1 MRSIRLPAVLV
12 VLAVACTNSAND
24 PTTTESNTATTQTTA
39 EATTTSTAT
48 TTTVPTTATSVPD
61 DPWSA
66 DYPLDAQT
74 VNDLPSVLTDKIDAP
89 EPDPDLTIEGP
100 DDLERWVNQWL
111 DWYSWVNANPAE
123 GIGALEHAV
132 IPASTFYEE
141 TATALESRR
150 SEGTRLLGYAFVPN
164 EVTATFDQFFERG
177 ELLRM
182 VVVGADTI
190 PRYVVD
196 EAGLVLEIND
206 PLGGETTLHL
216 SLRFREGEG
225 EWVLENIEVVG

>member
-1 MRSIRLPAVLV
+1 MRSIRFGVW
-12 VLAVACTNSAND
+12 LAIVTVACTSDAND
-24 PTTTESNTATTQTTA
+24 PTTTESIPSTTQTTVDQ
-39 EATTTSTAT
+39 TTTSTAT
-48 TTTVPTTATSVPD
+48 ITTAPTTSSSVPD

-74 VNDLPSVLTDKIDAP
+74 VDDLPSVLADKIDAA

-100 DDLERWVNQWL
+100 DDLERWVTEWL
-111 DWYSWVNANPAE
+111 DWFSWVNANPAE

-132 IPASTFYEE
+132 IPAGTFYEE
-141 TATALESRR
+141 TAAALQSRVD
-150 SEGTRLLGYAFVPN
+150 EGTRLLGYAFVPN
-164 EVTATFDQFFERG
+164 ELTATFDEFFERG

-196 EAGLVLEIND
+196 ESGSVVEINE

-225 EWVLENIEVVG
+225 EWVLENIDVVG

>member
-1 MRSIRLPAVLV
+1 M
-12 VLAVACTNSAND
+12 
-24 PTTTESNTATTQTTA
+24 
-39 EATTTSTAT
+39 TTTSVA
-48 TTTVPTTATSVPD
+48 D
-61 DPWSA
+61 DPWSV

-74 VNDLPSVLTDKIDAP
+74 VDDLPSVLTGKIDAP
-89 EPDPDLTIEGP
+89 EPDPDLTVKGP
-100 DDLERWVNQWL
+100 DDLESWVTEWL
-111 DWYSWVNANPAE
+111 DWFSWVNANPAE

-132 IPASTFYEE
+132 VPAGTFYEE
-141 TATALESRR
+141 TVAALQSRAE
-150 SEGTRLLGYAFVPN
+150 EGARLLGYAFVPN
-164 EVTATFDQFFERG
+164 EVTATFDEFFERG

-196 EAGLVLEIND
+196 ESGSVVEITE